1 MAKEKQKE
9 QKPVLNLDGEE
20 HEIDSMSDEQK
31 VMINH
36 IADLD
41 RKINTTQFNLQQLQ
55 FGKSAFVN
63 ALRLH
68 STGGNLSFP
77 IACWLLINSF
87 SGF

>member
-20 HEIDSMSDEQK
+20 HEIDSMNDEQK

-63 ALRLH
+63 SLKESL
-68 STGGNLSFP
+68 TKEEEK
-77 IACWLLINSF
+77 
-87 SGF
+87 

>member
-1 MAKEKQKE
+1 MAKEKQKD

-36 IADLD
+36 IAVLD
-41 RKINTTQFNLQQLQ
+41 RKKNTTQFNLQQLQ

-63 ALRLH
+63 ALKESL
-68 STGGNLSFP
+68 TKEEEQ
-77 IACWLLINSF
+77 
-87 SGF
+87 

>member
-55 FGKSAFVN
+55 YGKSAFVN
-63 ALRLH
+63 SLKESL
-68 STGGNLSFP
+68 TKEEEK
-77 IACWLLINSF
+77 
-87 SGF
+87 

>member
-55 FGKSAFVN
+55 FGKSAFVD
-63 ALRLH
+63 ALKKSL
-68 STGGNLSFP
+68 TKEEEQ
-77 IACWLLINSF
+77 
-87 SGF
+87 

>member
-1 MAKEKQKE
+1 MAKKEKE

-63 ALRLH
+63 ALKESL
-68 STGGNLSFP
+68 TEEEEK
-77 IACWLLINSF
+77 
-87 SGF
+87 

>member
-1 MAKEKQKE
+1 MAKKEKE

-63 ALRLH
+63 ALKESL
-68 STGGNLSFP
+68 TKEEEQ
-77 IACWLLINSF
+77 
-87 SGF
+87 

>member
-63 ALRLH
+63 AIKESL
-68 STGGNLSFP
+68 TKEEEK
-77 IACWLLINSF
+77 
-87 SGF
+87 

>member
-36 IADLD
+36 I
-41 RKINTTQFNLQQLQ
+41 
-55 FGKSAFVN
+55 VC
-63 ALRLH
+63 
-68 STGGNLSFP
+68 STRNP
-77 IACWLLINSF
+77 V
-87 SGF
+87 

>member
-31 VMINH
+31 AMINH

-63 ALRLH
+63 ALKESL
-68 STGGNLSFP
+68 TEEEEK
-77 IACWLLINSF
+77 
-87 SGF
+87 

>member
-63 ALRLH
+63 ALKESL
-68 STGGNLSFP
+68 TEEEEK
-77 IACWLLINSF
+77 
-87 SGF
+87 

>member
-9 QKPVLNLDGEE
+9 QKPILNLDGEE

-63 ALRLH
+63 ALKESL
-68 STGGNLSFP
+68 TKEEEK
-77 IACWLLINSF
+77 
-87 SGF
+87 

>member
-1 MAKEKQKE
+1 MAKKEKE
-9 QKPVLNLDGEE
+9 QKPVLNLDGKE

-63 ALRLH
+63 ALKESL
-68 STGGNLSFP
+68 TKEEEK
-77 IACWLLINSF
+77 
-87 SGF
+87 

>member
-1 MAKEKQKE
+1 MAKKEKE

-63 ALRLH
+63 ALKESL
-68 STGGNLSFP
+68 TKEEEK
-77 IACWLLINSF
+77 
-87 SGF
+87 

>member
-31 VMINH
+31 AMINH

-63 ALRLH
+63 ALKESL
-68 STGGNLSFP
+68 TKEEEK
-77 IACWLLINSF
+77 
-87 SGF
+87 

>member
-1 MAKEKQKE
+1 MAKKEKE

-63 ALRLH
+63 SLKESL
-68 STGGNLSFP
+68 TKEEEK
-77 IACWLLINSF
+77 
-87 SGF
+87 

>member
-36 IADLD
+36 VADLD

-63 ALRLH
+63 ALKESL
-68 STGGNLSFP
+68 TKEEEK
-77 IACWLLINSF
+77 
-87 SGF
+87 

>member
-63 ALRLH
+63 ALKESL
-68 STGGNLSFP
+68 TKEEEQ
-77 IACWLLINSF
+77 
-87 SGF
+87 

>member
-1 MAKEKQKE
+1 MAKKEKE
-9 QKPVLNLDGEE
+9 QKPILNLDGEE

-63 ALRLH
+63 ALKESL
-68 STGGNLSFP
+68 TKEEEK
-77 IACWLLINSF
+77 
-87 SGF
+87 